1 MPDVI
6 KLSDQHNLVES
17 KHYPCAWWK
26 FDKFNPVQ
34 SRLLETFQSP
44 NNIAIAAATSA
55 GKAQPLWSK
64 ILTPNGFVSMASI
77 QVGDLVVGSGG
88 QSVKVMGVFPQ
99 GQKLIYRVH
108 FSDGTRAECCDDH
121 LWAVRTK
128 YDKYRGRPFRVKPL
142 KDLLNDI
149 KTSDGQNKW
158 FVPLIEP
165 EFGDCVTELPI
176 KPYAFGALLGDG
188 GIKHRVILS
197 SGDDELLE
205 RVQSEL
211 PDGCLLEFV
220 EDYDY
225 QITGGMSLPGKA
237 HGFKKTNLI
246 KYVLE
251 QYGLFGCGS
260 CDKFIPEV
268 YLNADAASRL
278 ELLRGLM
285 DTDGTSNGLHK
296 AAEFTSCSRRLA
308 DDVCQLARS
317 LGAATEV
324 RKGESHYINEEGKKI
339 ECQPRYRVTVNLGSN
354 LNPFFMKRKAGNQGV
369 GLAKGRNRS
378 IDRVECLWL
387 DECQCISVDSP
398 DHLYVTDDFILTHN
412 TVCAEMYMAHEIN
425 VRGGRSLYIGP
436 LRALAREKE
445 RDWTKPEHHFFN
457 KKISI
462 CTGDYRLT
470 AARQEELDESDIVV
484 MTPEMLASRSRN
496 HMSEKSNFLKN
507 VGTVV
512 FDESHLLTV
521 PGRGDHIEIALMKL
535 TQLNPNI
542 RIVLLSAT
550 MPNVDEVCGW
560 MSHLT
565 QRDSFCLESTYR
577 PVPLNTWYEA
587 YYDGEKSYDANE
599 SQKVATAC
607 GIVEYYPDD
616 KFLIFVHTKR
626 TGRMMVETLEEYGVK
641 AEFHNADLE
650 AKERERVEDGFK
662 NDPKFR
668 VIVATSTLAWG
679 CYAHGSRLL
688 GDQARLL
695 DVEDVNVGTQL
706 LCPVDGKFQNRK
718 VVRVHD
724 FTSNGFEITLE
735 SGEQM
740 VVSQDHVFYA
750 AKGREVPNWQDV
762 NKLSVGDYLA
772 TPSDLGIYDQS
783 TIQFD
788 RLWYLRG
795 FAFGDGCLCDVG
807 IHADG
812 SQKAVLDICLGKAD
826 PHEPRILKLFE
837 DEFSSKCN
845 LRLDKDG
852 ISHLVTKRREIVNE
866 FLPYL
871 PLGRKSGGDDIPVIA
886 YSNKEWLA
894 NFLRGWFDADGG
906 TEDHGNGN
914 FSVGLSCISRR
925 AIESARAILLAF
937 GIRSSFGKKRMKDS
951 VINGRFQKAKR
962 EWSYRLRIFGHQ
974 NLERF
979 QKMIG
984 FQHPNKNQ
992 NLVEYL
998 DQIDEHKPSKDI
1010 VPARALIET
1019 HLSAN
1024 KLSPSWMRE
1033 RHGIDLWTK
1042 VHVNDCSRTILDG
1055 MVQETSVRTELNTLL
1070 DQPYYWSRIKTI
1082 NKCDST
1088 KFRELEVE
1096 DPHAYVGNNVIS
1108 HNCNFPARRVIITGV
1123 HRGLQR
1129 VHNYDIQ
1136 QMIGRCGRLGLDDE
1150 GDAYILVPESTK
1162 KETIQTLKKV
1172 EPIRSTLFNYVGT
1185 EENPHYKTLAFHVVS
1200 EIHQGN
1206 VKTKDAFHDWIS
1218 RSLAHYQGQD
1228 GDNGEIDRTLEL
1240 LTNYRAI
1247 LMKDGDYQCTG
1258 IGTVASMFYYSP
1270 FDVSCFKKNFQ
1281 HIFDNNLGSEDFAV
1295 SLALGNI
1302 DSHMWGIAN
1311 REEKAAMA
1319 IFVKKATALYGD
1331 KFTPSA
1337 LKTAFAYYGM
1347 LKGKKA
1353 PELSATIGM
1362 LFADLDRTMQV
1373 VTATDSMSGK
1383 WGQTDY
1389 FRRLRLRLMYGA
1401 DADLVDLVQISKIGG
1416 ARAKKLQKVGI
1427 TSVDGV
1433 LSLNAAQLGKVM
1445 GVTPKVAEEA
1455 LASARQIKLQDLV
1468 RGG

>member
-6 KLSDQHNLVES
+6 KLSDQHNLVET

-34 SRLLETFQSP
+34 SRLLDTFQSP

-55 GKAQPLWSK
+55 GK
-64 ILTPNGFVSMASI
+64 
-77 QVGDLVVGSGG
+77 
-88 QSVKVMGVFPQ
+88 
-99 GQKLIYRVH
+99 
-108 FSDGTRAECCDDH
+108 
-121 LWAVRTK
+121 
-128 YDKYRGRPFRVKPL
+128 
-142 KDLLNDI
+142 
-149 KTSDGQNKW
+149 
-158 FVPLIEP
+158 
-165 EFGDCVTELPI
+165 
-176 KPYAFGALLGDG
+176 
-188 GIKHRVILS
+188 
-197 SGDDELLE
+197 
-205 RVQSEL
+205 
-211 PDGCLLEFV
+211 
-220 EDYDY
+220 
-225 QITGGMSLPGKA
+225 
-237 HGFKKTNLI
+237 
-246 KYVLE
+246 
-251 QYGLFGCGS
+251 
-260 CDKFIPEV
+260 
-268 YLNADAASRL
+268 
-278 ELLRGLM
+278 
-285 DTDGTSNGLHK
+285 
-296 AAEFTSCSRRLA
+296 
-308 DDVCQLARS
+308 
-317 LGAATEV
+317 
-324 RKGESHYINEEGKKI
+324 
-339 ECQPRYRVTVNLGSN
+339 
-354 LNPFFMKRKAGNQGV
+354 
-369 GLAKGRNRS
+369 
-378 IDRVECLWL
+378 
-387 DECQCISVDSP
+387 
-398 DHLYVTDDFILTHN
+398 

-445 RDWTKPEHHFFN
+445 RDWTKPEHHFYN

-496 HMSEKSNFLKN
+496 HMSEKSNFLKD

-679 CYAHGSRLL
+679 
-688 GDQARLL
+688 
-695 DVEDVNVGTQL
+695 
-706 LCPVDGKFQNRK
+706 
-718 VVRVHD
+718 
-724 FTSNGFEITLE
+724 
-735 SGEQM
+735 
-740 VVSQDHVFYA
+740 
-750 AKGREVPNWQDV
+750 
-762 NKLSVGDYLA
+762 
-772 TPSDLGIYDQS
+772 
-783 TIQFD
+783 
-788 RLWYLRG
+788 
-795 FAFGDGCLCDVG
+795 
-807 IHADG
+807 
-812 SQKAVLDICLGKAD
+812 
-826 PHEPRILKLFE
+826 
-837 DEFSSKCN
+837 
-845 LRLDKDG
+845 
-852 ISHLVTKRREIVNE
+852 
-866 FLPYL
+866 
-871 PLGRKSGGDDIPVIA
+871 
-886 YSNKEWLA
+886 
-894 NFLRGWFDADGG
+894 
-906 TEDHGNGN
+906 
-914 FSVGLSCISRR
+914 
-925 AIESARAILLAF
+925 
-937 GIRSSFGKKRMKDS
+937 
-951 VINGRFQKAKR
+951 
-962 EWSYRLRIFGHQ
+962 
-974 NLERF
+974 
-979 QKMIG
+979 
-984 FQHPNKNQ
+984 
-992 NLVEYL
+992 
-998 DQIDEHKPSKDI
+998 
-1010 VPARALIET
+1010 
-1019 HLSAN
+1019 
-1024 KLSPSWMRE
+1024 
-1033 RHGIDLWTK
+1033 
-1042 VHVNDCSRTILDG
+1042 
-1055 MVQETSVRTELNTLL
+1055 LNM
-1070 DQPYYWSRIKTI
+1070 
-1082 NKCDST
+1082 
-1088 KFRELEVE
+1088 
-1096 DPHAYVGNNVIS
+1096 
-1108 HNCNFPARRVIITGV
+1108 PARRVIITGV

-1172 EPIRSTLFNYVGT
+1172 EPIKSTLFDYVGT

-1373 VTATDSMSGK
+1373 VNATDGMSGK
-1383 WGQTDY
+1383 WGQADY

-1433 LSLNAAQLGKVM
+1433 LSLNAAQLAKVM